1 MHVCI
6 LHVYNIYVYIYVCI
20 CIYRQDYRTL
30 YLHDFLLSYTKNC
43 RRCPGPRVLSDAS
56 SPGDIFS
63 TWEVDRSKG
72 RITLSGGLGGNL
84 TLLVDDYMGLHT
96 GIIMIIIL
104 HSSPGTALPCSAL
117 LQIVDP
123 GAACVGCYTRSG
135 QGFYK
140 EDAKKIW
147 HNARA
152 PAAPSYGQVQNHCW
166 L

>member
-1 MHVCI
+1 M
-6 LHVYNIYVYIYVCI
+6 YVFAYTDRIMEPYIYMIFIV
-20 CIYRQDYRTL
+20 IYKK
-30 YLHDFLLSYTKNC
+30 LSEMPRPKGVK
-43 RRCPGPRVLSDAS
+43 RCLVTWGH
-56 SPGDIFS
+56 FS